1 MSAPRVAARYAEALF
16 GLAQQRGAVGAL
28 RRELADIAELVR
40 GSQELRSLLARP
52 DVSAE
57 RKAAALD
64 AALGGRFSRE
74 IVALLEVLVNHQRGE
89 AVPAVSEAFGALADR
104 AEGVVVAEA
113 ATVVPLTGQ
122 QRDRLVAALARLTGQ
137 RVRLAERLDA
147 SVLAGVRLRVGDRLI
162 DGSAAG
168 RLARMREELMV
179 VQG

>member
-16 GLAQQRGAVGAL
+16 GLAQERRAVAAL
-28 RRELADIAELVR
+28 RRELADMAELVR
-40 GSQELRSLLARP
+40 GSQELRSLLERP
-52 DVSAE
+52 DVSAD

-74 IVALLEVLVNHQRGE
+74 LLGLLEVLVNHQRGE
-89 AVPAVSEAFGALADR
+89 AVQAVSQAFDALADR

-113 ATVVPLTGQ
+113 ETVVPLTGQ
-122 QRDRLVAALARLTGQ
+122 QRQRLVAALARLTGQ
-137 RVRLAERLDA
+137 RVRLEERVDP

-168 RLARMREELMV
+168 RLARMREELM
-179 VQG
+179 GARG